1 MPIPG
6 LPDWSVSIA
15 LLAVALAVALFAYEL
30 LVRGVRRATRAR
42 SPFTRSLIVRT
53 RGPGRLA
60 LIILAA
66 SWAVHV
72 SPLRDRLAA
81 VVQHAL
87 LAAGIV
93 LVGWVVLTA
102 MDIALALH
110 LRKYRLDVADNLL
123 ARKHLT
129 QARILRRAA
138 SVLVILITAGVAL
151 MTVPTVRQIGVSLL
165 AAGGA
170 AGIIVGLALQPI
182 LSNMMAGVQIALTQ
196 PIRLDDAVLVENEF
210 GNVEEINSAFVVV
223 RLWDLRRMVLPLKYF
238 LEKPFQN
245 WTRESANLLGSV
257 MLYVDYHAPVEALRA
272 KFMEIVGAL
281 PLWDHK
287 VAVLQVTDA
296 RERVIELRCLVSAR
310 NSGQLWDLRCQVR
323 EKLIAY
329 LQAEFPETLPRDRF
343 EVAAPALS
351 APQERPRSQERAQ

>member
-1 MPIPG
+1 MASPCGDYCRRICDLFTFRGQAGVQPVSRCSASRY
-6 LPDWSVSIA
+6 LAAVFSITSVGRRGA
-15 LLAVALAVALFAYEL
+15 GGVFVVAEEL
-30 LVRGVRRATRAR
+30 LQEG
-42 SPFTRSLIVRT
+42 
-53 RGPGRLA
+53 
-60 LIILAA
+60 
-66 SWAVHV
+66 
-72 SPLRDRLAA
+72 DRLAA

-196 PIRLDDAVLVENEF
+196 PI
-210 GNVEEINSAFVVV
+210 G
-223 RLWDLRRMVLPLKYF
+223 
-238 LEKPFQN
+238 Q
-245 WTRESANLLGSV
+245 GSV
-257 MLYVDYHAPVEALRA
+257 MGRSLR
-272 KFMEIVGAL
+272 
-281 PLWDHK
+281 PCSSSWDF
-287 VAVLQVTDA
+287 LFLMSGVTTA
-296 RERVIELRCLVSAR
+296 
-310 NSGQLWDLRCQVR
+310 
-323 EKLIAY
+323 
-329 LQAEFPETLPRDRF
+329 
-343 EVAAPALS
+343 
-351 APQERPRSQERAQ
+351 